1 MADPPPELTV
11 SGYLHCFFS
20 QPHIDS
26 NPQRPEEDVGS
37 LDLELQVVVT
47 CPNQML
53 GTASRVSRR
62 AKDPQSQKHL
72 SSTHFFQSFKKYR
85 LKQSKDRMA
94 SWVFRSP

>member
-37 LDLELQVVVT
+37 LDLELQVVMSLT
-47 CPNQML
+47 
-53 GTASRVSRR
+53 RV
-62 AKDPQSQKHL
+62 L
-72 SSTHFFQSFKKYR
+72 
-85 LKQSKDRMA
+85 
-94 SWVFRSP
+94 